1 MKTGRKT
8 KGKGTNTMV
17 KTAAPI
23 IAIIGVGNKNNKFC
37 CKSTYTRADIVNM
50 CPVALKIKHGSSMV
64 FETYA
69 LLDSCGQGIFVEK
82 QLLGALQTPGTK
94 TTFSVK
100 TLNGEVTK
108 LATVVEG
115 LKGSL
120 LGMKQFL
127 TIEVL

>member
-1 MKTGRKT
+1 
-8 KGKGTNTMV
+8 
-17 KTAAPI
+17 
-23 IAIIGVGNKNNKFC
+23 
-37 CKSTYTRADIVNM
+37 
-50 CPVALKIKHGSSMV
+50 MV

-82 QLLGALQTPGTK
+82 QLLGVLQTPGRK